1 MCLFMCR
8 FCVCV
13 FVTQYGGDVTRKQKL
28 LKAQAEGKKR
38 MRAVGNVRIPKEA
51 FINIMRK

>member
-1 MCLFMCR
+1 MCR

>member
-1 MCLFMCR
+1 M
-8 FCVCV
+8 CV